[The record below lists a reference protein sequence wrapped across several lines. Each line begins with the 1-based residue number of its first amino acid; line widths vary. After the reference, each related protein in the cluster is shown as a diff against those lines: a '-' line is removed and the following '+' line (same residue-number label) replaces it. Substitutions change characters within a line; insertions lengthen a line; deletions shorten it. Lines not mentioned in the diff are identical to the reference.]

1 MSSCTICTLD
11 VHMKCSFQYIVIRDP
26 HWAGLT
32 GFTQSQDW
40 MCIILFV
47 CEIYWLHAHCVSPVC
62 WVHCV
67 FHTCMN
73 TLIKQRLNWIQ
84 PRWIEVIIYNQTVCS
99 GTMCLKFGPVGRRC
113 LLCMTKNRPNMLHT
127 KSTCKILKSNI
138 HVHYTLIKYQPWFG
152 PHWRNATCHPAIQP
166 DSWFM

>member
-1 MSSCTICTLD
+1 MYEMYFPNQGFPLSRAHWVHSITRLNVYHLVCLWDILAACTLHI
-11 VHMKCSFQYIVIRDP
+11 VYLQYVGYI
-26 HWAGLT
+26 GQF
-32 GFTQSQDW
+32 GS
-40 MCIILFV
+40 
-47 CEIYWLHAHCVSPVC
+47 
-62 WVHCV
+62 
-67 FHTCMN
+67 HTCMN

-113 LLCMTKNRPNMLHT
+113 LLCMTKNRPNMLHI

>member
-1 MSSCTICTLD
+1 MYE
-11 VHMKCSFQYIVIRDP
+11 MYFPNQ
-26 HWAGLT
+26 
-32 GFTQSQDW
+32 GFPLSR
-40 MCIILFV
+40 
-47 CEIYWLHAHCVSPVC
+47 AH
-62 WVHCV
+62 WVHSIIRLNVYHHLVCLWDILAACPLHIV
-67 FHTCMN
+67 YLRYVGYIGHFGSHTCMN

-152 PHWRNATCHPAIQP
+152 PHWRNATCHPARQLVYVE
-166 DSWFM
+166 WR

>member
-11 VHMKCSFQYIVIRDP
+11 VWNVLSKSGIPIEQGSLGSLNHKTECVYI
-26 HWAGLT
+26 T
-32 GFTQSQDW
+32 F
-40 MCIILFV
+40 FV
-47 CEIYWLHAHCVSPVC
+47 CEINWLHAHCVSPVC

-99 GTMCLKFGPVGRRC
+99 GTMCHKFGPVGRRC